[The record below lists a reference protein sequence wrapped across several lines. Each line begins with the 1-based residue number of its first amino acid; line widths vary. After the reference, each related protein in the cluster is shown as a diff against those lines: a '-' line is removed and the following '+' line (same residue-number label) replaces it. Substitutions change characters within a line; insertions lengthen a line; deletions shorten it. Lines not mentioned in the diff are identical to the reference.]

1 MATPTIWTTSVFRG
15 KATVLQLRRAVRDL
29 RDGNRRFARADAPE
43 LATLLAE
50 SVTELWTAGR
60 DAHNV
65 EQSLTAGK
73 IQNLRVAARRLDGIV
88 IPANRI
94 FSFWRQVGRAT
105 HRGGYVMGRELRE
118 GCIVPA
124 VGGGLCQLSN
134 ALYDAALRAG
144 LEIVERHAHSVV
156 VRGSLAEINRDATIF
171 WNYVDLRFRS
181 DRAVRLEVRLT
192 ETDLIVRYWGSGST
206 AAPRHPEGGADSV
219 DAGAP
224 GECASCGEH
233 HCFRKNDV
241 LASRSGRF
249 GRTAYLVD
257 EFWPEFDTYMAGS
270 ADPEDLLFVPFRG
283 RLGRGSYSWN
293 VAPFSEVRES
303 RVVTVLRALRSRR
316 AAAQGP
322 VRQRVLLDGA
332 ARLAQSFGVHLPH
345 DVTHVVVMQHL
356 LPALWSGGHLGGR
369 TFDVLMT
376 GLPLDRLQRT
386 LDDAYLLHPASPT
399 LHDYRVDPQLIAT
412 EAEALVAA
420 RSCISPHA
428 YVRAAIGSQAVAI
441 PWDIPVAERRWASP
455 RGEGRRAIVFPAPTL
470 ARRGAFEVRAV
481 ARALDLRVIGPG
493 IEFEG
498 DDFWEGVA
506 YERWTSATDA
516 FEFAT
521 AVVLPAFVEHRP
533 RLLLAAAA
541 SGVPVIATE
550 NCGLRGISGVVETR
564 AGEDRALTDA
574 VAHAIG

>member
-1 MATPTIWTTSVFRG
+1 MAAPTRWTTSVFRG
-15 KATVLQLRRAVRDL
+15 KATALQLRRAARDL
-29 RDGNRRFARADAPE
+29 RDGNRRFARAEAPE

-50 SVTELWTAGR
+50 SVTELWTVGR
-60 DAHNV
+60 DANTV

-88 IPANRI
+88 ISANRI
-94 FSFWRQVGRAT
+94 FSFWRHVGRAT
-105 HRGGYVMGRELRE
+105 RRGGYVMGRELRE

-134 ALYDAALRAG
+134 ALYDAARRAG

-156 VRGSLAEINRDATIF
+156 VRGSLAEFNRDATIF

-181 DRAVRLEVRLT
+181 DRDVRLEVRLT
-192 ETDLIVRYWGSGST
+192 ETNLIVRYSGSSST
-206 AAPRHPEGGADSV
+206 AGDRDSDGGAAAIDV
-219 DAGAP
+219 APP

-233 HCFRKNDV
+233 HCFRKSDV
-241 LASRSGRF
+241 LTSRSGRF

-257 EFWPEFDTYMAGS
+257 EFWPEFDTYVAGS
-270 ADPEDLLFVPFRG
+270 ADPGDLLYVPFRG
-283 RLGRGSYSWN
+283 GRLGRSTYRWN

-303 RVVTVLRALRSRR
+303 RIVTVLRALRSRR

-322 VRQRVLLDGA
+322 ERQRILLDGA
-332 ARLAQSFGVHLPH
+332 ARLAQSFGTRLQH

-356 LPALWSGGHLGGR
+356 LPALWLGGYLGGR

-376 GLPLDRLQRT
+376 GMPLDRLQRT
-386 LDDAYLLHPASPT
+386 LDDAYALHPESPT
-399 LHDYRVDPQLIAT
+399 LHDYRADPRLIA
-412 EAEALVAA
+412 AEAKALAAA

-441 PWDIPVAERRWASP
+441 PWDIPVADRRSAPP
-455 RGEGRRAIVFPAPTL
+455 RTDGRRAIVFPAPTL
-470 ARRGAFEVRAV
+470 ARRGAYEVRAV

-493 IEFEG
+493 VEFEG
-498 DDFWEGVA
+498 DEFWEGVA

-516 FEFAT
+516 FELAE
-521 AVVLPAFVEHRP
+521 AIVLPAFVEHRP
-533 RLLLAAAA
+533 RLLLAASA
-541 SGVPVIATE
+541 SGVPVVATE
-550 NCGLRGISGVVETR
+550 NCGLQGISGSSKREPAR
-564 AGEDRALTDA
+564 FR
-574 VAHAIG
+574 H